1 MISVGRGCRSIIVR
15 LYQYNIGLFMSISS
29 KESLN
34 SSLKVNKVV
43 IHYCNQ
49 CRWMLRSAW
58 LAQELLSTFDGD
70 LHEVTLKPGTG
81 GVFEVWVNDELI
93 WERKRDDGFP
103 EAKELKQRVRDLLW
117 PDKPLGHIDGHT
129 SAKE

>member
-1 MISVGRGCRSIIVR
+1 MTIS
-15 LYQYNIGLFMSISS
+15 NDMSS
-29 KESLN
+29 N
-34 SSLKVNKVV
+34 SSDLTNKVI

-81 GVFEVWVNDELI
+81 GVFEVWLNGELI
-93 WERKRDDGFP
+93 WERKRDNGFP
-103 EAKELKQRVRDLLW
+103 EAKELKVRVRDLLW
-117 PDKPLGHIDGHT
+117 PDKPLGHIDGHKK
-129 SAKE
+129 ADAPDQAGD

>member
-1 MISVGRGCRSIIVR
+1 
-15 LYQYNIGLFMSISS
+15 MSAPPDVPVDAPEAS
-29 KESLN
+29 KVANEL
-34 SSLKVNKVV
+34 NKVI

-70 LHEVTLKPGTG
+70 LHEVTLKPGSG
-81 GVFEVWVNDELI
+81 GVFEVWLNGELI

-103 EAKELKQRVRDLLW
+103 DAKELKQRVRDLLW
-117 PDKPLGHIDGHT
+117 PDKPLGHIDGHKKSESHT
-129 SAKE
+129 KTE

>member
-1 MISVGRGCRSIIVR
+1 
-15 LYQYNIGLFMSISS
+15 MSISNT
-29 KESLN
+29 ESPN
-34 SSLKVNKVV
+34 STLKVNKII

-81 GVFEVWVNDELI
+81 GVFEVWANDELI
-93 WERKRDDGFP
+93 WERKRDHGFP

-117 PDKPLGHIDGHT
+117 PEKSLGHIDGHI
-129 SAKE
+129 SSPDKGVKE

>member
-1 MISVGRGCRSIIVR
+1 MPQ
-15 LYQYNIGLFMSISS
+15 LYQLKLGLFMSISNPVAQ
-29 KESLN
+29 ES
-34 SSLKVNKVV
+34 SESENKVL

-81 GVFEVWVNDELI
+81 GVFEVWLNGYLL
-93 WERKRDDGFP
+93 WERKRDEGFP
-103 EAKELKQRVRDLLW
+103 DAKELKTRVRDRLW
-117 PDKPLGHIDGHT
+117 PDRSLGHIDGHKKT
-129 SAKE
+129 ET

>member
-1 MISVGRGCRSIIVR
+1 
-15 LYQYNIGLFMSISS
+15 MSISNT
-29 KESLN
+29 ESLN
-34 SSLKVNKVV
+34 STLKVNKVI

-81 GVFEVWVNDELI
+81 GVFEVWANDELI
-93 WERKRDDGFP
+93 WERKRDEGFP

-129 SAKE
+129 SSGQ